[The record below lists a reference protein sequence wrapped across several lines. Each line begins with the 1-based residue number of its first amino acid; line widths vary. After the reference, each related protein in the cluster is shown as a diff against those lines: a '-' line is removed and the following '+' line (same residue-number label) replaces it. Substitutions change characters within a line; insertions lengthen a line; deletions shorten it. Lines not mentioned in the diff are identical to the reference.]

1 MAIKPLSH
9 LDARVKVPGSKS
21 TTQRAMIMAA
31 LAEGDSLLQ
40 GPLLSEDTGYLT
52 EALRLLGADIT
63 THNGDMKVRGTRG
76 RIKNPQKEIY
86 LGNNGT
92 AMRLLTTVVCL
103 GEGEF
108 RLTGASRL
116 LERPIQP
123 LLTAL
128 KALGVEARS
137 EDKPGFPP
145 VVIEAQGLR
154 GGKVTIGPV
163 ESSQYISSLLIA
175 APYARGDLSLELQGP
190 VPSRPYVEMTVALMK
205 QFGAEIIQESP
216 NQYLITNARKYQGI
230 TCPIE
235 GDVSSASY
243 FFLAAALC
251 PGRVRVRPVF
261 SETLQGDIGF
271 LKILEELGCGIIWG
285 EDWVEVIGAKLPPG
299 EYSYD
304 LGDMPD
310 MVPTLAVLAACR
322 SGRTVIKNVAHLRIK
337 ESNRLEALV
346 RELTKTGIEAK
357 ETEDGLTI
365 EGGNPHG
372 AEIET
377 YNDHRIAMSFAIL
390 GLNVPGITI
399 KDPDCV
405 NKSFPDSGMNSKSYR
420 ITPRRLDPGFRHRIK
435 HPGQAW

>member
-1 MAIKPLSH
+1 MIAIKPLSH

-31 LAEGDSLLQ
+31 LAEGDSLLR
-40 GPLLSEDTGYLT
+40 GLLLSEDTEYLT

-63 THNGDMKVRGTRG
+63 MHNGDMKVRGTRG
-76 RIKNPQKEIY
+76 RINNPQKEIY

-108 RLTGASRL
+108 LLTGASRL

-128 KALGVEARS
+128 NALGGDARS
-137 EDKPGFPP
+137 KDKAGFPP
-145 VVIEAQGLR
+145 VIVQAHGLQ
-154 GGKVTIGPV
+154 GGKVTIGHI

-175 APYARGDLSLELQGP
+175 APYARAEFSLELQAP
-190 VPSRPYVEMTVALMK
+190 IPSRPYVEMTTVLMK
-205 QFGAEIIQESP
+205 QFGAAIIQESP
-216 NQYLITNARKYQGI
+216 NQYLIKNARKYHGI
-230 TCPIE
+230 TCRIE

-251 PGRVRVRPVF
+251 QGRVRVWTILP
-261 SETLQGDIGF
+261 ETLQGDIGF
-271 LKILEELGCGIIWG
+271 LKILEGLGCRIIWG
-285 EDWVEVIGAKLPPG
+285 EDWVEVTGAKLPSG
-299 EYSYD
+299 ECFYD

-322 SGRTVIKNVAHLRIK
+322 PGRTVIKNVAHLRIK

-346 RELTKTGIEAK
+346 LELTKTGIEAK
-357 ETEDGLTI
+357 ETEDGLSI

-390 GLNVPGITI
+390 GLIVPGIRI

-405 NKSFPDSGMNSKSYR
+405 QKSFP
-420 ITPRRLDPGFRHRIK
+420 GFWEELK
-435 HPGQAW
+435 KLYAG

>member
-1 MAIKPLSH
+1 MIAIRPISH

-40 GPLLSEDTGYLT
+40 GSLISEDTRYLAD
-52 EALRLLGADIT
+52 ALRLLGADIRMQK
-63 THNGDMKVRGTRG
+63 GDVRVRGTRG

-92 AMRLLTTVVCL
+92 AIRLLTSVVSL
-103 GEGEF
+103 GEGEYL
-108 RLTGASRL
+108 LTGSSRL
-116 LERPIQP
+116 LERPIGT

-128 KALGVEARS
+128 NALGVDARS
-137 EDKPGFPP
+137 KDNQGYPP
-145 VVIEAQGLR
+145 VVIQAQGLK
-154 GGKVTIGPV
+154 GGPV
-163 ESSQYISSLLIA
+163 TLGHIESSLYISSLLIA
-175 APYARGDLSLELQGP
+175 APYAKDDLSLELQGP
-190 VPSRPYVEMTVALMK
+190 IPSRPYVEMTTALME

-216 NQYLITNARKYQGI
+216 DHYLIKNTRKYQGI
-230 TCPIE
+230 TCRIE

-251 PGRVRVRPVF
+251 PGRVRVRPILAG
-261 SETLQGDIGF
+261 TLQGDIGF
-271 LKILEELGCGIIWG
+271 LRILGELGCRIIWG
-285 EDWVEVIGAKLPPG
+285 EDWVEVSSAELPSG
-299 EYSYD
+299 EYHYD

-310 MVPTLAVLAACR
+310 MVPTLAILAACR
-322 SGRTVIKNVAHLRIK
+322 PGRTVIKNVAHLRIK

-357 ETEDGLTI
+357 ETGDGLII

-372 AEIET
+372 AEIDT
-377 YNDHRIAMSFAIL
+377 HNDHRIAMSFAIL
-390 GLNVPGITI
+390 GLRVSGIKI

-405 NKSFPDSGMNSKSYR
+405 NKSFP
-420 ITPRRLDPGFRHRIK
+420 GFWDELEK
-435 HPGQAW
+435 LSD